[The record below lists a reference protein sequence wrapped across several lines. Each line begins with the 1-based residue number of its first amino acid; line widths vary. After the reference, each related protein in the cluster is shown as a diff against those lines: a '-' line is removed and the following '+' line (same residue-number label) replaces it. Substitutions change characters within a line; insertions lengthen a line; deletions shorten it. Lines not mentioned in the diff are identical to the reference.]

1 MSDCTRLSLL
11 FPCRVPPPVD
21 DTVIQIQDIVSRH
34 LPPLQLLPDTLLAG
48 AVQMFVEKN
57 DADAIDEVR
66 VCNGENT
73 PHSAQYEC
81 RNVRSPSV
89 NA

>member
-1 MSDCTRLSLL
+1 LLSLSL
-11 FPCRVPPPVD
+11 EPPIEFPVD

-34 LPPLQLLPDTLLAG
+34 LQPLQLLPDTLLAG

-66 VCNGENT
+66 FQCNHKCFALGRFVLFHT
-73 PHSAQYEC
+73 FLL
-81 RNVRSPSV
+81 V
-89 NA
+89 